1 MIISWHNDT
10 QGEIFCRTQAQVWGD
25 GWAGE
30 QNDLL
35 TQNEKKTVPGIN
47 CPCISKTYK
56 PVNVNRFFLEK
67 EKKRVCSAPD
77 GSQSAYFKKE
87 RLVGN

>member
-25 GWAGE
+25 GWADK

-35 TQNEKKTVPGIN
+35 TQNEKKTLPGIN
-47 CPCISKTYK
+47 CPHISKTYK
-56 PVNVNRFFLEK
+56 PVNVNRFFFW
-67 EKKRVCSAPD
+67 KKRR
-77 GSQSAYFKKE
+77 KE
-87 RLVGN
+87 FALLQMVVNVLISKRKGL